1 MQFAHKNKQF
11 ATTLPKNSEDKNG
24 FTLVELLVVIAIIGV
39 LVALLLPA
47 IQAAREA
54 ARRMSCANNMRQV
67 ALAMH
72 NYESAN
78 KKFPPSMFIGPNQF
92 RWSAQARILPYLE
105 QMGIAAN
112 INFNQDYHNV
122 FLNGELLKSLRVQN
136 YICPDEV
143 RDEQRVDAAS
153 GQATDY
159 LLNYAVNCGVW
170 KVYDP
175 RDQSGG
181 EGAFYPN
188 AGLGTNSFSDGLSN
202 TLMLAEVRG
211 WQPYY
216 RDGASG
222 TATVASTTN
231 EICSFGGSFKA
242 DSGHTEWID
251 GRVHQA
257 GFTATFAPNT
267 QVICTNGGTS
277 YDVDWNNHRTNGWD
291 PANPGGYLAE
301 TQVTYA
307 SVTARSYHSGNLVNT
322 ARMDGSVDLV
332 NGDVDLLVWRSL
344 ATRDGGEALPSDQ

>member
-1 MQFAHKNKQF
+1 MKFAKPAELDFYTQ
-11 ATTLPKNSEDKNG
+11 TLGRTPRKA

-54 ARRMSCANNMRQV
+54 ARRMSCSNNMRQT

-72 NYESAN
+72 NFESAN
-78 KKFPPSMFIGPNQF
+78 KKFPPSMFIGPNQY
-92 RWSAQARILPYLE
+92 RWSAQARILPFIE
-105 QMGIAAN
+105 QSGIAGN
-112 INFNQDYHNV
+112 IDFNEDYHNV

-143 RDEQRVDAAS
+143 RDEQRVDS
-153 GQATDY
+153 GTGNPTDY
-159 LLNYAVNCGVW
+159 LLNYAVNCGIW

-175 RDQSGG
+175 RDRSGG

-202 TLMLAEVRG
+202 TLMLSEVRG

-216 RDGASG
+216 RDGGSG
-222 TATVASTTN
+222 TPTIASTTN
-231 EICSFGGSFKA
+231 EICSLAGNFKT

-267 QVICTNGGTS
+267 QVMCSNGDIN

-291 PANPGGYLAE
+291 PANPTAYLSE

-307 SVTARSYHSGNLVNT
+307 AVTSRSYHSGNLVNT
-322 ARMDGSVDLV
+322 ARMDGSVEAV
-332 NGDVDLLVWRSL
+332 NGDIDLLVWRSM
-344 ATRDGGEALPSDQ
+344 ATRDEGETLFTGD